1 MADEIKTQDDDLV
14 IKNEYANPNNDS
26 EYATSP
32 NTTTDAV
39 NSKTGSGASAPEV
52 NLGVDESGNPI
63 KEKLKYSWES
73 NAEDRAGLS
82 YESDVL
88 TAKSNMLENRQNL
101 ESQGQQFQDQVAM
114 DKYSKN
120 QSTEKAGWTGG
131 YVLDTERQM
140 NYLKQTI
147 QSQMYGQIEL
157 QKYGYNTSL
166 AAARLAYDT
175 NRYDLALEY
184 YNTALSRAVSE
195 AEITGYYVSPEAS
208 EMLDQYSVA
217 SRTMN
222 DESASEEDKQR
233 ADKILSAV
241 YEWFEANG
249 ISKNGVETYQ
259 HLVEERTH
267 RLSVEQT
274 LEYINQANKQI
285 DSNTFSRVDA
295 NGNTVFSGDGS
306 SVETINFSNLE
317 TQDLLD
323 YVNSNNRAKQ
333 QYYGYLDGKIQG
345 ETTEQFKNWLI
356 TNGLMNKSE
365 DGKTYTAKAD
375 VDYQT
380 KLYEFLQSSAIYQ
393 QLVDEVSGD
402 SLTEEQRKQLERIY
416 RDWDFEVSLPDGS
429 SMIVTLDG
437 LEQKIAEQ
445 ENAKTS
451 GSLQELTN
459 KNDQGEYTTNFN
471 PQKQTIT
478 ISGNTSEAVYIKDSN
493 LILWSVQAQGGR
505 GYQEDDITL
514 SNGIGDKYNIE
525 LAENAGAG
533 SINNTD
539 AERIKELYERTYG
552 KTISNGAV
560 IIYNNQVYM
569 YCEGQRNNGNKTE
582 NYSGFAKVKGQCGK
596 SGANDLVKDLK
607 GAVGA

>member
-101 ESQGQQFQDQVAM
+101 QSQGQQFQDQVAM

-429 SMIVTLDG
+429 SMIVTLYG
-437 LEQKIAEQ
+437 LEQKIAVQ

>member
-14 IKNEYANPNNDS
+14 IKNEYAIPNNDS

-73 NAEDRAGLS
+73 NAEDRAALS

-101 ESQGQQFQDQVAM
+101 QSQGQQFQDQVAM

-429 SMIVTLDG
+429 SMIVTLYG
-437 LEQKIAEQ
+437 LEQKIAVQ

>member
-1 MADEIKTQDDDLV
+1 MEEKIKTQDDDLV

-32 NTTTDAV
+32 NTTADAA

-88 TAKSNMLENRQNL
+88 TAKSNMLENRQNI

-114 DKYSKN
+114 DKYAKN
-120 QSTEKAGWTGG
+120 QSVEKAGWTGG

-147 QSQMYGQIEL
+147 QSQMYGQMEL

-233 ADKILSAV
+233 ADKVLAAV

-306 SVETINFSNLE
+306 SVETINFNNLE

-539 AERIKELYERTYG
+539 AERIKELYERAYG

-569 YCEGQRNNGNKTE
+569 YCEGQRRNGNRTE